1 MHGLDVLDLHFQFRF
16 SLHHRTSDGVHWNAI
31 AHRKITS
38 LLLEHA
44 AQAWGVDMTCP
55 LRAIG
60 EEENDTH
67 NICSLLET
75 GLNHLDNYHDFWVFL
90 AIVCLYLT
98 GQCRLTERDKEKEN
112 EMQESGQSTVEL
124 GTNDSGV
131 FVSMWFTS

>member
-1 MHGLDVLDLHFQFRF
+1 MTAAINALSSLFDTTQIEHKAPQLRYDVIEGNFYSGTLADMHGLDVLDLHFQFRF

-44 AQAWGVDMTCP
+44 AKAWGVDMTCP

-60 EEENDTH
+60 EEENETH

-75 GLNHLDNYHDFWVFL
+75 GLNNLDNYHDF
-90 AIVCLYLT
+90 
-98 GQCRLTERDKEKEN
+98 
-112 EMQESGQSTVEL
+112 
-124 GTNDSGV
+124 
-131 FVSMWFTS
+131 